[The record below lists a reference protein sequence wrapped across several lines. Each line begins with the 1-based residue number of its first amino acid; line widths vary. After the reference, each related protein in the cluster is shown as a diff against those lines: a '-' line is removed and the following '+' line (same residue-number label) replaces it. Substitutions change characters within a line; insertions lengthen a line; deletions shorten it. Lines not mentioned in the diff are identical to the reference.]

1 MCHRVFMYD
10 GRDKNVNSQNMVQLN
25 IYQTYIEYVL
35 EYLIEID
42 NYNY

>member
-10 GRDKNVNSQNMVQLN
+10 GRDKNANSQNMVQLN